1 MITFRV
7 CPHDTKEGLAIWFKI
22 SEKIKQIFK
31 QEVDF
36 KPYKNFYE
44 EKALISVDNFKPDI
58 YYANFDVTLI
68 LLQKNYK
75 LIGRFK
81 GHYNKFLLVSL
92 NNQKDFQDIAIVD
105 KLSSYCILNKT
116 GLYTKEVILY
126 ESFDEIIYSLL
137 NGKVDAGAI
146 FKEYYDE
153 LDQEIKDKLK
163 IVEEIDLDISHY
175 FLVSEEF
182 YEKNS
187 FNIISLIQELDLQEI
202 FQDEINKLK
211 EYHELG
217 KIVRN
222 LIIQRILIESLK
234 DINQLIIPTETEEE
248 LFQRICESLVEKNHF
263 KFVWIG
269 KREGDFIKPV
279 CKYGEDDGYVDNL
292 VVSVREDLPEGRGP
306 TGRAYRENRII
317 INENTL
323 TSEFMTPWK
332 ENFLK
337 RDIHSH

>member
-7 CPHDTKEGLAIWFKI
+7 CPHDTKEGLEKWLKI
-22 SEKIKQIFK
+22 SDKIKQIFN

-44 EKALISVDNFKPDI
+44 EEVLISVDNFKPDI
-58 YYANFDVTLI
+58 YYANFDTALI

-75 LIGRFK
+75 PIGRFK
-81 GHYNKFLLVSL
+81 GYYDKFLLISL
-92 NNQKDFQDIAIVD
+92 NNQKDFQNIAIVD

-126 ESFDEIIYSLL
+126 ESFDEIINSLL

-146 FKEYYDE
+146 LKEYYDE

-182 YEKNS
+182 YEKN
-187 FNIISLIQELDLQEI
+187 FNNIATFIQELDLQEI
-202 FQDEINKLK
+202 SKDEINKLK

-217 KIVRN
+217 KLVRN

-234 DINQLIIPTETEEE
+234 DINQ
-248 LFQRICESLVEKNHF
+248 
-263 KFVWIG
+263 
-269 KREGDFIKPV
+269 
-279 CKYGEDDGYVDNL
+279 
-292 VVSVREDLPEGRGP
+292 
-306 TGRAYRENRII
+306 
-317 INENTL
+317 
-323 TSEFMTPWK
+323 
-332 ENFLK
+332 
-337 RDIHSH
+337 